1 MNKNSILKGTLVY
14 TGANIVTK
22 LGGLIFLPIMTR
34 ILTEQEYGI
43 IGLLAPITTIFT
55 IILGLGFYNVS
66 MKKYV
71 ELKDDINELGSFNF
85 TIILS
90 IFILCLFLLSF
101 LALPIS
107 KTMFMYLL
115 KVNYSLIVV
124 SIMISMVNS
133 FNNIA
138 LTLFRMKRSYFKVAL
153 GSLISFFSNYFLAI
167 LFIKK
172 FKMGVFGNQLA
183 NLFAVSILFIYF
195 FTSYFKYVKVKF
207 SKNYLTYALYNGVPL
222 IFIELTDQLV
232 NFSDRLILAQYK
244 VSFAVIG
251 AYTLAYTGSRVLSV
265 ITNSF
270 ISAFTPELYE
280 NIKSSAKK
288 LENFLAVLMFFSI
301 IGSLFSN
308 EVISYIF
315 PAHYRLAVPYMPI
328 VLVSVMAQSLYAL
341 DYYFHYHEKS
351 AYIIYFTVLSLVV
364 NVGLN
369 LILIPIYPMYSV
381 VVAAITTLIAF
392 LLRDIIELYLIN
404 KWFNIRFNYINLLKY
419 LLLAFNPVIIYL
431 TSYEIGIKGFIL
443 KLAYILFVLVFAH
456 KEVFSWIKYLQSLL
470 LRIIEKISF

>member
-22 LGGLIFLPIMTR
+22 LGALIFLPIMTR

-85 TIILS
+85 TMILS
-90 IFILCLFLLSF
+90 IFILCLFILSL

-107 KTMFMYLL
+107 KIIFMYVL

-301 IGSLFSN
+301 IGSIFSN

-315 PAHYRLAVPYMPI
+315 PEHYRLAVKYMPI
-328 VLVSVMAQSLYAL
+328 VLVSVMVQSLYAL
-341 DYYFHYHEKS
+341 DYYFHYNEKS
-351 AYIIYFTVLSLVV
+351 AYIIYFTVLSLVI

-369 LILIPIYPMYSV
+369 LIFIPRYPMYSV
-381 VVAAITTLIAF
+381 VVAAVTTLIAF
-392 LLRDIIELYLIN
+392 LVRDIIELYLIN
-404 KWFNIRFNYINLLKY
+404 KWFDIRFNYINLLKY
-419 LLLAFNPVIIYL
+419 LLLAFNPAIIYL
-431 TSYEIGIKGFIL
+431 TNYEIGIKGFIL
-443 KLAYILFVLVFAH
+443 KLTYILFVLVFSH
-456 KEVFSWIKYLQSLL
+456 KEVFSWIEYLQSLL
-470 LRIIEKISF
+470 LRIIEKINF